1 MQRALHFLTC
11 QLTWLLLLVAVAN
24 SSRSVDAADPS
35 GQLDQVIL
43 VFKTHF
49 DIGYT
54 DMAKNV
60 VERYRTSMIDQALEV
75 CDRNRDLPPELQFA
89 WTLPGWPMSQ
99 IMADWPGQ
107 TAERKQRIEQ
117 ALKEGRFVVHGLPFT
132 THTELLEPEDL
143 VRGLGF
149 ASQVSRA
156 VSIALP
162 RDAKMTDVPCHSW
175 IMPTLLRHAGIEFLH
190 LGCNA
195 ASRSPQVPLLFWWE
209 GPDGS
214 RLLTMYAA
222 DGYGTGLAPPENWP
236 YRSWLALIHTGDNH
250 GPPKPEE
257 VSQLLAEAKVKLPGI
272 RVRIGRLS
280 DFADAIVAENAEIPT
295 VRGDM
300 PDSWIHGPLCNP
312 QGAQVARNM
321 RPLIGAT
328 ESLNTLLPLW
338 GETVDDAAPTIAA
351 AYEKSL
357 LYGEHTWGGALAWV
371 SSYDRPLAMSYGDV
385 WQQQRAAGKFAR
397 LEASW
402 AEHTAY
408 IEAARD
414 LVRPALERQLQTLAE
429 AVRVEGERI
438 VVFNPLPWQRD
449 GLVSLPWKG
458 PQPLALR
465 AVDGDAILPLVA
477 GEDGI
482 QFVARDLP
490 GLGYRTYVA
499 TDAPAPDNAL
509 NCDTQRHTLSG
520 PHFTVEIDPARGVIR
535 ALTDKRTGRQ
545 WVDSSAPQAFGQY
558 LYERFDRN
566 QVAAYVKAYVKID
579 AAWALNELGK
589 PDLPPAAEV
598 PYQALTPT
606 SCQVRYEQSPIA
618 VSAVIESAPNAQLR
632 QALTTRITLYRD
644 LPCVDL
650 ALTLHDKPADSWPE
664 AGWICLPVRATKPQ
678 FRLGRLG
685 SIVDPTR
692 DLVPGSNHNLYG
704 LNTGLAV
711 IDEGGDGLGICALDS
726 PLVSLDQPGCWKY
739 DPVFMPQRSHVYVN
753 LFNNQWTTNFRFW
766 NEGTWTSRVRL
777 WPLENANADQSMT
790 VTALEARYPLLA
802 AATSAAAGAAAGAL
816 PAAQAGIS
824 VSRKGVLVSALGGN
838 VDGHGTVLRLWELAG
853 QSGACTVHVPGDL
866 ASQSVRRVDLRGQ
879 ATPESET
886 PQPADG
892 GQAITLK
899 PFAPVSLLFERQGS
913 PVSDQPS
920 Q

>member
-1 MQRALHFLTC
+1 MPRCQRLLASCLTLAC
-11 QLTWLLLLVAVAN
+11 LLLLLAMADTP
-24 SSRSVDAADPS
+24 RGLHAAEGTVP
-35 GQLDQVIL
+35 LEQVIL

-60 VERYRTSMIDQALEV
+60 VERYRTTMMDQALEV

-99 IMADWPGQ
+99 IMADWAGQ
-107 TAERKQRIEQ
+107 TAERRDRIEQ

-149 ASQVSRA
+149 SSHVSRS

-222 DGYGTGLAPPENWP
+222 EGYGTGLAPPANWP
-236 YRSWLALIHTGDNH
+236 YRTWLALIHTGDNH

-257 VSQLLAEAKVKLPGI
+257 VTTLLAEAKVKLPGVK
-272 RVRIGRLS
+272 VRIGRLS
-280 DFADAIVAENAEIPT
+280 DFADAIVAENPELPT

-312 QGAQVARNM
+312 QGAQLARNV
-321 RPLIGAT
+321 RPRLGAT
-328 ESLNTLLPLW
+328 ESLNTLLRLW
-338 GETVDDAAPTIAA
+338 GVAVDDVAPTIAA

-371 SSYDRPLAMSYGDV
+371 SRYDQPHAMSYGDV
-385 WQQQRAAGKFAR
+385 WRQQRAAGKFDR

-414 LVRPALERQLQTLAE
+414 LVEPALEQQLQTLAR
-429 AVRVEGERI
+429 AVQVEGDRL

-449 GLVSLPWKG
+449 GLVTLAWKG
-458 PQPLALR
+458 AKPLALR
-465 AVDGDAILPLVA
+465 AVDGDAILPLSA
-477 GEDGI
+477 GNDVL

-499 TDAPAPDNAL
+499 TDAPPPVREL
-509 NCDTQRHTLSG
+509 TCDAQRHTLSG
-520 PHFTVEIDPARGVIR
+520 PHFVVEIDPARGVIR
-535 ALTDKRTGRQ
+535 SLTDARTGHE
-545 WVDSSAPQAFGQY
+545 WVDSTAAPAFGQF
-558 LYERFDRN
+558 LYERFDRD

-598 PYQALTPT
+598 PYQALTPKNA
-606 SCQVRYEQSPIA
+606 QVRYEQSDIA
-618 VSAVIESAPNAQLR
+618 VTAVIESVPGDQLP

-664 AGWICLPVRATKPQ
+664 AGWICLPVRSTSPQ

-685 SIVDPTR
+685 SIVDPLQ

-704 LNTGLAV
+704 LNTGLAI
-711 IDEGGDGLGICALDS
+711 IDGGGDGLGICALDS

-739 DPVFMPQRSHVYVN
+739 DPRFMPQRSHVYVN

-766 NEGTWTSRVRL
+766 NEGSWTSRIRL
-777 WPLENANADQSMT
+777 WVLEAGNPDQSMA

-802 AATSAAAGAAAGAL
+802 CAMTGAAGAL
-816 PAAQAGIS
+816 PAAQEGVT
-824 VSRKGVLVSALGGN
+824 VSSKGTLVTAFGDN
-838 VDGHGTVLRLWELAG
+838 VDGPGIVLRLWELAG
-853 QSGACTVHVPGDL
+853 QSGACTVRMPGSAVP
-866 ASQSVRRVDLRGQ
+866 QSVRSVDLRGQ
-879 ATPESET
+879 AVGESEV
-886 PQPADG
+886 PAPADRE
-892 GQAITLK
+892 QAITLR
-899 PFAPVSLLFERQGS
+899 PFAPVTLLFEPQAAPTR
-913 PVSDQPS
+913 
-920 Q
+920 